1 MRRLL
6 VLALGV
12 GLGIDAGAQAP
23 PQGPAS
29 RPTGLILGRV
39 VDAATDAPI
48 SGVIVGLNGAG
59 QGRGASALTN
69 GDGRFVFRSV
79 PKGTFTLPATIGGNG
94 YAPGGFIIS
103 GTAPQIGPYLNGG
116 FGQRR
121 PGGPLQPIDLADGE
135 RLEAVIKLWK
145 GASIDGSVVD
155 EAGEPLVD
163 VAVAAAKRSTDG
175 RLLTG
180 PAVRTDDRGAY
191 HIGTLVPG
199 DYVVVV
205 PQVQLLMPVS
215 TADASASNQ
224 DRQLTARLAST
235 SAVTGSRGV
244 TVGTSA
250 LQTGT
255 FTTTTSLAP
264 SPRGDAFYVYQ
275 TTFAPAATSTSQASI
290 VTVKSGEERA
300 GVNIIMQPV
309 RAAAVSGTLSDDI
322 GPVPQFGVRLMPLE
336 AADGSSILDV
346 AFTSTDAQGAFV
358 FPLVPAGS
366 YRVIARRETLVAAPS
381 GPEQAANPPAPT
393 RVSDRLWASA
403 QQEITVGD
411 QDLPGVALQLRQGVQ
426 ISGHVEFHGSGNRPA
441 ADRLKQ
447 LSVAIGR
454 TDPLSRTSFNVTQ
467 SALLDANLEFVLR
480 NIAPARY
487 LLFSNGVP
495 GWTVESIAIGGRV
508 VTDRA
513 VTIDAAPLAD
523 VTVVLTDQ
531 PAELSGTVHSRSGAL
546 DLNAG
551 VFVFPTDQSRWRDA
565 RSTVT
570 SFRAVR
576 VSRTGMFRVT
586 PLLPGDYFV
595 AAMADES
602 AADFPDAKF
611 LAALAPLSKTFRIA
625 AVDKQTVDLTT
636 TEIPVGKTSGSAL
649 SIVQAPFS
657 PDLAHGPLVPVVPD
671 VPDVP
676 DVPVVLS
683 GLVTTDEATPH
694 PLRHAVVTA
703 TGAEVLGQRQAV
715 TDDDGRFA
723 FADLPPGRYS
733 LVAEKPAYVKTYY
746 GGKRPGRPPGTPFA
760 ILANQP
766 APTVVIRMVHGAA
779 IAGTVRDAFGAP
791 VASSQLAIKQ
801 PIVVNGQRRLIDVPN
816 LLIPRAT
823 TDDKGRYRI
832 YGLPPG
838 DYTVQCFG
846 GGAGYIGV
854 RETLSADVDLAV
866 REMQAGT
873 ASSPSS
879 ASPPEARQITMAGGY
894 LPGVPD
900 ANGAQIV
907 TLRAGEER
915 ADADFVVRLVRT
927 MKVEGLSLAPDGGP
941 MTNVMVAIVNA
952 GDRTMWGS
960 PGLIRPGADGHF
972 VAPPLTPGHYA
983 FVGRASDAG
992 APASAPALYSGEV
1005 DFFVGDADVS
1015 GVILQFDRGVAV
1027 TGRLV
1032 LPGGSTPDD
1041 FTRVRLGLTPVD
1053 SLASFGPPPPAATI
1067 QPDGAFKFD
1076 GISAGKWRMTGSLP
1090 GGWSLRSAMLDGKDT
1105 LDVPF
1110 DVGRGQAVSGLVVM
1124 AIDRPTEISGT
1135 LRDASGQLTSEYSMV
1150 AFSTDRS
1157 LWTGAPRRVS
1167 SAVRLSS
1174 DGRYRVTGLPPGEYY
1189 LSAIADFD
1197 PVQIGDPAFLESLI
1211 SQSIKV
1217 TLGEGERK
1225 LQDLKIGG

>member
-1 MRRLL
+1 
-6 VLALGV
+6 
-12 GLGIDAGAQAP
+12 
-23 PQGPAS
+23 
-29 RPTGLILGRV
+29 
-39 VDAATDAPI
+39 
-48 SGVIVGLNGAG
+48 
-59 QGRGASALTN
+59 
-69 GDGRFVFRSV
+69 
-79 PKGTFTLPATIGGNG
+79 
-94 YAPGGFIIS
+94 
-103 GTAPQIGPYLNGG
+103 
-116 FGQRR
+116 
-121 PGGPLQPIDLADGE
+121 
-135 RLEAVIKLWK
+135 
-145 GASIDGSVVD
+145 
-155 EAGEPLVD
+155 
-163 VAVAAAKRSTDG
+163 
-175 RLLTG
+175 
-180 PAVRTDDRGAY
+180 
-191 HIGTLVPG
+191 
-199 DYVVVV
+199 
-205 PQVQLLMPVS
+205 
-215 TADASASNQ
+215 
-224 DRQLTARLAST
+224 
-235 SAVTGSRGV
+235 
-244 TVGTSA
+244 
-250 LQTGT
+250 
-255 FTTTTSLAP
+255 
-264 SPRGDAFYVYQ
+264 
-275 TTFAPAATSTSQASI
+275 
-290 VTVKSGEERA
+290 
-300 GVNIIMQPV
+300 
-309 RAAAVSGTLSDDI
+309 
-322 GPVPQFGVRLMPLE
+322 
-336 AADGSSILDV
+336 
-346 AFTSTDAQGAFV
+346 
-358 FPLVPAGS
+358 
-366 YRVIARRETLVAAPS
+366 
-381 GPEQAANPPAPT
+381 
-393 RVSDRLWASA
+393 
-403 QQEITVGD
+403 
-411 QDLPGVALQLRQGVQ
+411 
-426 ISGHVEFHGSGNRPA
+426 
-441 ADRLKQ
+441 
-447 LSVAIGR
+447 
-454 TDPLSRTSFNVTQ
+454 
-467 SALLDANLEFVLR
+467 
-480 NIAPARY
+480 
-487 LLFSNGVP
+487 
-495 GWTVESIAIGGRV
+495 
-508 VTDRA
+508 
-513 VTIDAAPLAD
+513 
-523 VTVVLTDQ
+523 
-531 PAELSGTVHSRSGAL
+531 
-546 DLNAG
+546 
-551 VFVFPTDQSRWRDA
+551 
-565 RSTVT
+565 
-570 SFRAVR
+570 
-576 VSRTGMFRVT
+576 
-586 PLLPGDYFV
+586 
-595 AAMADES
+595 
-602 AADFPDAKF
+602 
-611 LAALAPLSKTFRIA
+611 
-625 AVDKQTVDLTT
+625 
-636 TEIPVGKTSGSAL
+636 
-649 SIVQAPFS
+649 
-657 PDLAHGPLVPVVPD
+657 
-671 VPDVP
+671 
-676 DVPVVLS
+676 
-683 GLVTTDEATPH
+683 
-694 PLRHAVVTA
+694 
-703 TGAEVLGQRQAV
+703 
-715 TDDDGRFA
+715 
-723 FADLPPGRYS
+723 
-733 LVAEKPAYVKTYY
+733 
-746 GGKRPGRPPGTPFA
+746 
-760 ILANQP
+760 
-766 APTVVIRMVHGAA
+766 MVHGAA